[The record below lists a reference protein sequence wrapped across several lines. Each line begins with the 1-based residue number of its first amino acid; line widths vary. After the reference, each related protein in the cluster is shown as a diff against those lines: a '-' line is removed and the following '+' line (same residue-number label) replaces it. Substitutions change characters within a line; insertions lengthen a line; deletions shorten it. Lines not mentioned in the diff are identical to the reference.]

1 MRQDYAEIFRVFLDI
16 DDERKEHGLVLEAMK
31 NLDSK
36 RRCWRLVGGVLV
48 ERNLTEVTTSLREN
62 LELLEKTSANYTNVM
77 R

>member
-1 MRQDYAEIFRVFLDI
+1 
-16 DDERKEHGLVLEAMK
+16 MK

-48 ERNLTEVTTSLREN
+48 ERNLVEVTNSLKEN